1 MKKIIPALSL
11 AFFIA
16 ACGGSGSENKTE
28 EKKEAAATE
37 PAKEA
42 EKPAAAAASDNPDY
56 QKGLELIAKSD
67 CLTCHKV
74 EEKNIGPAY
83 RDVANKY
90 EASPANITMLAAKV
104 IKGGQGVW
112 GAVPM
117 TPHPALTQA
126 DAEQMVK
133 YVMLLKN
140 K

>member
-1 MKKIIPALSL
+1 MKYIYKKIDCMKKYCIVLSL
-11 AFFIA
+11 SIFCF
-16 ACGGSGSENKTE
+16 ACGNEPKKTE
-28 EKKEAAATE
+28 TKDET
-37 PAKEA
+37 
-42 EKPAAAAASDNPDY
+42 SSTTSVMDNPDY
-56 QKGLELIAKSD
+56 DKGLNLIAKSD

-90 EASPANITMLAAKV
+90 EATPANITMLAAKV

-117 TPHPALTQA
+117 TPHPAITQA